1 MIVVGSSNTDMV
13 VKSSHLPAPGETV
26 LGADLVVAHGG
37 KGANQA
43 VAAARLG
50 APVAFVA
57 SLGDDA
63 FGREA
68 LAHYQREG
76 IDVEFVRLRPGIPS
90 GVALIVV
97 DAGGENQIAVA
108 PGANAH
114 LRPAD
119 VEEARPLLDE
129 HRVMLLQLETPL
141 ETVLAAARLGC
152 RAGHTVILNPAPA
165 PLHPLPDKLLALVD
179 VLTPNE
185 TEAARLS
192 GEATP
197 EAAARRLRA
206 SGAGTVVVTLGKTG
220 ALLATSEAEMLIPG
234 FQVVAVDATAA
245 GDAFNGGLAAA
256 IERGEPLP
264 DAIRYG
270 HAVAALAVTRLGA
283 QPSLPT
289 AHEVEAFLTEH
300 RDLTA
305 GHRLEL
311 YRAE

>member
-13 VKSSHLPAPGETV
+13 VKTSHLPAPGETV

-50 APVAFVA
+50 VPVALVA
-57 SLGDDA
+57 SLGDDT

-76 IDVEFVRLRPGIPS
+76 INIELVRVQPGIPS

-97 DAGGENQIAVA
+97 DASGENQIAVA

-119 VEEARPLLDE
+119 VEEARSLLDG
-129 HRVMLLQLETPL
+129 HRVMLLQLEIPL
-141 ETVLAAARLGC
+141 ETVLAAACLGR

-165 PLHPLPDKLLALVD
+165 PPQPLPDELLDMVD

-206 SGAGTVVVTLGKTG
+206 SGVGTVVVTLGKSG
-220 ALLATSEAEMLIPG
+220 ALLATSEIETLIPG

-264 DAIRYG
+264 DAIRYA

-283 QPSLPT
+283 QPSLPM
-289 AHEVEAFLTEH
+289 AQEVEAFVAECGTIC
-300 RDLTA
+300 
-305 GHRLEL
+305 LEG
-311 YRAE
+311 